1 MLLSSLHPLRHLQ
14 TLKIYEILHLSSPL
28 SLQLSLTK
36 ITLERTDLQA
46 MKVLGSL
53 TNLRILEVV
62 GGVHQNSLICVESS
76 FRQLEVFKMA
86 NVDVLQWIMQKGAMS
101 SLQRLVLDRCKFS
114 IMPPDE
120 LSCLTTL
127 RDVEVSHPSPK
138 LAKMLQQLEMRDGC
152 KLQVYPPLHPT
163 SCKTCKARENH

>member
-28 SLQLSLTK
+28 SFQLSLTK
-36 ITLERTDLQA
+36 ITLERTDLLQA

-127 RDVEVSHPSPK
+127 RDAEVLH
-138 LAKMLQQLEMRDGC
+138 LQNWQRC
-152 KLQVYPPLHPT
+152 FN
-163 SCKTCKARENH
+163 SCK